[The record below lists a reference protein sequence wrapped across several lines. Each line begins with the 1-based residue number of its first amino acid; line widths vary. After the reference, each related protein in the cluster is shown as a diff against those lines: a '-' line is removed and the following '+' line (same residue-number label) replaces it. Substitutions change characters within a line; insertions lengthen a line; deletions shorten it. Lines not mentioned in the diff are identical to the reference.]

1 VFIWQYLSCA
11 QTIVQQA
18 LEARGEETQAD
29 GSDDIETIV
38 PRAVRVIVALLEL
51 SQLQDCVAE
60 LLNVLPDPSHELV
73 HSAFQV

>member
-1 VFIWQYLSCA
+1 V

-51 SQLQDCVAE
+51 SQLQDCAAE
-60 LLNVLPDPSHELV
+60 VLNALPEPSPELM
-73 HSAFQV
+73 HAAFQVWSPCVG